1 MARSVPYAG
10 ARVVDI
16 SRRGAAGIEHFPAD
30 LAEPAEWDRV
40 ADLFDRELK
49 DFAGE
54 RAVFVHS
61 AGTLDPIG
69 FAGEVDVSSYR
80 RQVLLNSA
88 APQVLG
94 DAFLRAA
101 AGTAAPCTALFIS
114 SGAASSVYEGW

>member
-10 ARVVDI
+10 ARVIDI

-30 LAEPAEWDRV
+30 LAEPAEWSRV
-40 ADLFDRELK
+40 AALFAKEMAG
-49 DFAGE
+49 FAGE
-54 RAVFVHS
+54 RVVFVHS

-69 FAGEVDVSSYR
+69 FAGEVDAAGYA

-88 APQVLG
+88 APQALG

-101 AGTAAPCTALFIS
+101 PPATAPLTPLLR
-114 SGAASSVYEGW
+114 